1 MTDRKLLI
9 ILICV
14 IVVQSVMTLTHPAYR
29 YYRSQAESLRDD
41 YLRFER
47 QVREDFVP
55 AITNFV
61 TSVPRGIHTKNVN
74 TENVNTKNVNTKNV
88 NTENV
93 NTENVNTENVNVPI
107 EKPPFTE
114 ILASPF
120 SINDKM
126 GFSCRGFYYFEGDTF
141 MGSRIISIDGAG
153 FRLANGY
160 VKFSEDVNTK
170 NVNTEN
176 VNTKNVNT
184 KNVNDENFVRQYPD
198 VWFGDYYY

>member
-14 IVVQSVMTLTHPAYR
+14 IVLQAVMTLTHPAYR
-29 YYRSQAESLRDD
+29 YYRTQAKSLRDD

-47 QVREDFVP
+47 QVRDDFVP

-61 TSVPRGIHTKNVN
+61 SSVPRGTH
-74 TENVNTKNVNTKNV
+74 TENVNTENV

-107 EKPPFTE
+107 DKPPFTE
-114 ILASPF
+114 LNTSPF
-120 SINDKM
+120 SINDKI
-126 GFSCRGFYYFEGDTF
+126 GFCFNGFYYFEGDTI
-141 MGSRIISIDGAG
+141 MGSEIISIDGAG

-160 VKFSEDVNTK
+160 VKFTQNVNTQNVNTQ

-176 VNTKNVNT
+176 VNTKNVNDD
-184 KNVNDENFVRQYPD
+184 NIVRQYPD
-198 VWFGDYYY
+198 VWFGDYQY

>member
-1 MTDRKLLI
+1 MSDKKLLI

-29 YYRSQAESLRDD
+29 YYRTQAQSLRDD

-47 QVREDFVP
+47 QVRDDFVP

-61 TSVPRGIHTKNVN
+61 YSVPRGTH
-74 TENVNTKNVNTKNV
+74 
-88 NTENV
+88 
-93 NTENVNTENVNVPI
+93 TENVNTENVNVPI
-107 EKPPFTE
+107 EKPPFTD

-160 VKFSEDVNTK
+160 VKF
-170 NVNTEN
+170 TEN
-176 VNTKNVNT
+176 VNTQNVNT
-184 KNVNDENFVRQYPD
+184 KNVNDENIVRQYPD
-198 VWFGDYYY
+198 VWFGDYY

>member
-29 YYRSQAESLRDD
+29 YYRTQAQSLRDD

-47 QVREDFVP
+47 QVRDDFVP
-55 AITNFV
+55 VITNFV
-61 TSVPRGIHTKNVN
+61 QTLPRGTLTESVN
-74 TENVNTKNVNTKNV
+74 TESVNTENV

-93 NTENVNTENVNVPI
+93 NTESVNTENVNVPI
-107 EKPPFTE
+107 EKPPFTD
-114 ILASPF
+114 IPASPF

-160 VKFSEDVNTK
+160 VKFTEDVNTQ
-170 NVNTEN
+170 NVNTQN
-176 VNTKNVNT
+176 VNTQNVNT
-184 KNVNDENFVRQYPD
+184 KNVNDENIVRQYPD

>member
-14 IVVQSVMTLTHPAYR
+14 IVLQSVMILTHPAYR
-29 YYRSQAESLRDD
+29 YYRTQVQSLRDD
-41 YLRFER
+41 YLRFEK
-47 QVREDFVP
+47 QVRDDFVP

-61 TSVPRGIHTKNVN
+61 QNVPRGTHT
-74 TENVNTKNVNTKNV
+74 ENV

-93 NTENVNTENVNVPI
+93 NTENVNTENVNTENVNTKNVNVPI

-114 ILASPF
+114 LNTFPF
-120 SINDKM
+120 SINDKI
-126 GFSCRGFYYFEGDTF
+126 GFSFNGFYYFVGDSF
-141 MGSRIISIDGAG
+141 MGSEIISIDGAG

-160 VKFSEDVNTK
+160 VKFTQNVNTQ

-176 VNTKNVNT
+176 VNTKNVNDD
-184 KNVNDENFVRQYPD
+184 NIVRQYPD
-198 VWFGDYYY
+198 VWFGDYQY

>member
-14 IVVQSVMTLTHPAYR
+14 IVLQACMILTHPAYR
-29 YYRSQAESLRDD
+29 YYRTQVQSLRDD

-61 TSVPRGIHTKNVN
+61 SSVPRGTHTEIVN
-74 TENVNTKNVNTKNV
+74 TEIV

-114 ILASPF
+114 LNTFPF
-120 SINDKM
+120 SINDKL
-126 GFSCRGFYYFEGDTF
+126 GFSFNGFYYFVGDAF
-141 MGSRIISIDGAG
+141 MGSEIISIDGAG

-160 VKFSEDVNTK
+160 VKFTQNVNTQNVNTQ

-176 VNTKNVNT
+176 VNTKNVNDD
-184 KNVNDENFVRQYPD
+184 NIVRQYPD
-198 VWFGDYYY
+198 VWFGDYQY

>member
-14 IVVQSVMTLTHPAYR
+14 IVLQSVMTLTHPAYR
-29 YYRSQAESLRDD
+29 YYRTQAQSLRDD

-47 QVREDFVP
+47 QVRDDFVP
-55 AITNFV
+55 VLTNFV
-61 TSVPRGIHTKNVN
+61 SSDPRGTH
-74 TENVNTKNVNTKNV
+74 TENVNTKNVNTENV

-114 ILASPF
+114 LNTSPF
-120 SINDKM
+120 SINDKI
-126 GFSCRGFYYFEGDTF
+126 GFTFNGFYYFVGDTF
-141 MGSRIISIDGAG
+141 MGSEIISIDGAG

-160 VKFSEDVNTK
+160 VKFTENVNTK

-176 VNTKNVNT
+176 VNTKNVNDD
-184 KNVNDENFVRQYPD
+184 NIVRQYPD
-198 VWFGDYYY
+198 VWFGDYHY

>member
-14 IVVQSVMTLTHPAYR
+14 IVLQAVMTLTHPAYR
-29 YYRSQAESLRDD
+29 YYRTQVQNLRDD

-61 TSVPRGIHTKNVN
+61 SSVPRGTHTENVNTQNVNTQNVN
-74 TENVNTKNVNTKNV
+74 TENVNTQ
-88 NTENV
+88 
-93 NTENVNTENVNVPI
+93 NVNTENVNVPI

-114 ILASPF
+114 IAAAPF
-120 SINDKM
+120 AINDKI
-126 GFSCRGFYYFEGDTF
+126 GFTFNGFYYFVGDSI
-141 MGSRIISIDGAG
+141 MGSEIISIDGAG
-153 FRLANGY
+153 IRLANGF
-160 VKFSEDVNTK
+160 VKFTENVNTQNVNTQ

-176 VNTKNVNT
+176 VNTKNVNDD
-184 KNVNDENFVRQYPD
+184 NIVRQYPD
-198 VWFGDYYY
+198 VWFGDYQY

>member
-14 IVVQSVMTLTHPAYR
+14 IVLQAGIVLTHPAYR
-29 YYRSQAESLRDD
+29 YYRTQAQSLRDD

-55 AITNFV
+55 VITNFV
-61 TSVPRGIHTKNVN
+61 SSVPRGTYTGNVN
-74 TENVNTKNVNTKNV
+74 TGNVNTGNVNTG
-88 NTENV
+88 NV

-114 ILASPF
+114 LQTSPF
-120 SINDKM
+120 SINDKK
-126 GFSCRGFYYFEGDTF
+126 GFSFNGFYYFEGDTF
-141 MGSRIISIDGAG
+141 MGSEIISIDGAG

-160 VKFSEDVNTK
+160 VKFTG
-170 NVNTEN
+170 NVNTQN
-176 VNTKNVNT
+176 VNTQNVNT
-184 KNVNDENFVRQYPD
+184 QNVNDENIVRQYPD
-198 VWFGDYYY
+198 VWFGDYHY

>member
-9 ILICV
+9 LLICV
-14 IVVQSVMTLTHPAYR
+14 IVLQSVMTLTHPAYR
-29 YYRSQAESLRDD
+29 YYRTQAQSLRDD

-47 QVREDFVP
+47 QVRDDFVP

-61 TSVPRGIHTKNVN
+61 QTVPRGTH
-74 TENVNTKNVNTKNV
+74 TENVNTQNVNTENV

-114 ILASPF
+114 LNTSPF
-120 SINDKM
+120 SINDKI
-126 GFSCRGFYYFEGDTF
+126 GFSFNGFYYFVGDSF
-141 MGSRIISIDGAG
+141 MGSEIISIDGAG

-160 VKFSEDVNTK
+160 VKFTENVNTK

-176 VNTKNVNT
+176 VNTENVNT
-184 KNVNDENFVRQYPD
+184 KNVNDENIVRQYPD

>member
-1 MTDRKLLI
+1 MSDRKLLI

-29 YYRSQAESLRDD
+29 YYRTQAQSLRDD

-47 QVREDFVP
+47 QVRDDFVP
-55 AITNFV
+55 AITNFAF
-61 TSVPRGIHTKNVN
+61 SVPRGTHSENVN
-74 TENVNTKNVNTKNV
+74 TENVITENVI
-88 NTENV
+88 TENV

-107 EKPPFTE
+107 EKPPFTD
-114 ILASPF
+114 IHAAPF

-160 VKFSEDVNTK
+160 VKFTEDVNTK
-170 NVNTEN
+170 NVNTQNVNTEN
-176 VNTKNVNT
+176 VNTKNVNYD
-184 KNVNDENFVRQYPD
+184 NIVRQCPD
-198 VWFGDYYY
+198 VWFGDYHY

>member
-14 IVVQSVMTLTHPAYR
+14 IVLQSVMTLTHPAYR
-29 YYRSQAESLRDD
+29 YYRTQAQSLRDD

-47 QVREDFVP
+47 QVRDDFVP

-61 TSVPRGIHTKNVN
+61 QTGSRGTHT
-74 TENVNTKNVNTKNV
+74 ENV

-93 NTENVNTENVNVPI
+93 NTENVNTENVNTENVNTENVIIPI
-107 EKPPFTE
+107 DKPPFTE
-114 ILASPF
+114 LQSSPF
-120 SINDKM
+120 SINDKK
-126 GFSCRGFYYFEGDTF
+126 GFSFNGFYYFEGDTF
-141 MGSRIISIDGAG
+141 MGSEIISIDGAG

-160 VKFSEDVNTK
+160 VKFTENVNTK

-184 KNVNDENFVRQYPD
+184 KNVNDENIVRQYPD

>member
-14 IVVQSVMTLTHPAYR
+14 IVLQSVMTLTHPAYR
-29 YYRSQAESLRDD
+29 YYRTQVQSLRDD
-41 YLRFER
+41 YLRFEK
-47 QVREDFVP
+47 QVRDDFVP

-61 TSVPRGIHTKNVN
+61 QNVPRGTHT
-74 TENVNTKNVNTKNV
+74 ENV

-93 NTENVNTENVNVPI
+93 NTENVNTENVNTENVNTKNVNVPI

-114 ILASPF
+114 LNTFPF
-120 SINDKM
+120 SINDKI
-126 GFSCRGFYYFEGDTF
+126 GFSFNGFYYFVGDSF
-141 MGSRIISIDGAG
+141 MGSEIISIDGAG

-160 VKFSEDVNTK
+160 VKFTQNVNTQ

-176 VNTKNVNT
+176 VNTKNVNDD
-184 KNVNDENFVRQYPD
+184 NIVRQYPD
-198 VWFGDYYY
+198 VWFGDYQY

>member
-14 IVVQSVMTLTHPAYR
+14 IVLQAVMILTHPAYR
-29 YYRSQAESLRDD
+29 YYRTQAQSLRDD

-47 QVREDFVP
+47 QVRDDFVP

-61 TSVPRGIHTKNVN
+61 QTVPRGTHT
-74 TENVNTKNVNTKNV
+74 ENVNTKNV

-93 NTENVNTENVNVPI
+93 NTQNVNTQNVNTQNVNVPI

-114 ILASPF
+114 IAASAF
-120 SINDKM
+120 SINDKI
-126 GFSCRGFYYFEGDTF
+126 GFSFRGFYYFVGDTF

-153 FRLANGY
+153 FRLSNGY
-160 VKFSEDVNTK
+160 VKFTDDVNTQ
-170 NVNTEN
+170 NVNTQ
-176 VNTKNVNT
+176 NVNT
-184 KNVNDENFVRQYPD
+184 KNVNDDNIVRQYPD
-198 VWFGDYYY
+198 VWFGDYQ

>member
-29 YYRSQAESLRDD
+29 YYRTQAQSLRDD

-47 QVREDFVP
+47 QVRDDFVP
-55 AITNFV
+55 AITNFAF
-61 TSVPRGIHTKNVN
+61 SVPRGTHTENVN
-74 TENVNTKNVNTKNV
+74 TENVNTENVNTENV

-107 EKPPFTE
+107 EKPPFTD
-114 ILASPF
+114 IVASPF

-160 VKFSEDVNTK
+160 VKFTQ

-176 VNTKNVNT
+176 VNTQNVNT
-184 KNVNDENFVRQYPD
+184 KNVNDENIVRQYPD

>member
-1 MTDRKLLI
+1 MSDRKLLI

-29 YYRSQAESLRDD
+29 YYRTQAQSLRDD

-47 QVREDFVP
+47 QVRDDFVP
-55 AITNFV
+55 AITNFAF
-61 TSVPRGIHTKNVN
+61 SVPRGTLTQNVN
-74 TENVNTKNVNTKNV
+74 TENVNTKSV

-107 EKPPFTE
+107 EKPPFTD
-114 ILASPF
+114 IHAAPF

-160 VKFSEDVNTK
+160 VKFTEDVNTK
-170 NVNTEN
+170 NVNTQNVNTEN
-176 VNTKNVNT
+176 VNTKNVNDD
-184 KNVNDENFVRQYPD
+184 NIVWQYPD
-198 VWFGDYYY
+198 VWFGDYYF

>member
-1 MTDRKLLI
+1 MSDKKLLI

-29 YYRSQAESLRDD
+29 YYRTQAQSLRDD

-47 QVREDFVP
+47 QVRDDFVP
-55 AITNFV
+55 VITNLV
-61 TSVPRGIHTKNVN
+61 QNVPRGTYTK
-74 TENVNTKNVNTKNV
+74 NVNTKNVNTENV

-107 EKPPFTE
+107 EKPPFTD

-160 VKFSEDVNTK
+160 VKFTEDVNTK
-170 NVNTEN
+170 NVNTGNVNTEN
-176 VNTKNVNT
+176 VNTKNVN
-184 KNVNDENFVRQYPD
+184 DENIVRQYPD
-198 VWFGDYYY
+198 VWFGDYQY

>member
-29 YYRSQAESLRDD
+29 YYRTQAQSLRDD

-47 QVREDFVP
+47 QVRDDFVP

-61 TSVPRGIHTKNVN
+61 SRVPRGTHTENVITENVN
-74 TENVNTKNVNTKNV
+74 TENVI
-88 NTENV
+88 TENV
-93 NTENVNTENVNVPI
+93 ITENVNTENVNVPI

-114 ILASPF
+114 ISGIPF

-160 VKFSEDVNTK
+160 VKFTEDVNTK

-176 VNTKNVNT
+176 VNTKNVNDD
-184 KNVNDENFVRQYPD
+184 NIVRQYPD
-198 VWFGDYYY
+198 VWFGNYY

>member
-14 IVVQSVMTLTHPAYR
+14 IVLQAVMTLTHPAYR
-29 YYRSQAESLRDD
+29 YYRTQAKSLRDD

-47 QVREDFVP
+47 QVRDDFVP

-61 TSVPRGIHTKNVN
+61 QTVPRGTH
-74 TENVNTKNVNTKNV
+74 TENVNTENV

-107 EKPPFTE
+107 DKPPFTE
-114 ILASPF
+114 LNTSPF
-120 SINDKM
+120 SINDKI
-126 GFSCRGFYYFEGDTF
+126 GFCFNGFYYFEGDTI
-141 MGSRIISIDGAG
+141 MGSEIISIDGAG

-160 VKFSEDVNTK
+160 VKFTQNVNTQNVNTQ

-176 VNTKNVNT
+176 VNTKNVNDD
-184 KNVNDENFVRQYPD
+184 NIVRQYPD
-198 VWFGDYYY
+198 VWFGDYQY

>member
-1 MTDRKLLI
+1 MSDKKLLI

-14 IVVQSVMTLTHPAYR
+14 IVVQSVITLTHPAYR
-29 YYRSQAESLRDD
+29 YYRTQAQSLRDD

-47 QVREDFVP
+47 QVRDDFVP

-61 TSVPRGIHTKNVN
+61 HTVPRGTH
-74 TENVNTKNVNTKNV
+74 
-88 NTENV
+88 
-93 NTENVNTENVNVPI
+93 TENVNTENVNVPI
-107 EKPPFTE
+107 EKPPFTD

-160 VKFSEDVNTK
+160 VKFTDD
-170 NVNTEN
+170 VNTEN
-176 VNTKNVNT
+176 VNTKNVN
-184 KNVNDENFVRQYPD
+184 DENIVRQYPD